1 MPTPHASPTALR
13 RELMICFSH
22 LRWNFVY
29 QRPQH
34 LMSRF
39 AQAYDVV
46 YVEEPWYDADKPWL
60 ESRQQHDGPTILIPH
75 VPPRCDAHAIIKR
88 QLDDYLL
95 TLGREPAILWY
106 YTPMAL
112 PVSEHLACKL
122 TVYDCMD
129 ELSTFRGAPPEML
142 LMERRLMEK
151 ADIVFTG
158 GVSLYEAKRAL
169 HPNVHAFSSSVDV
182 PHFAR
187 ARSVQDTPADQA
199 GIPEPR
205 FGFHGVIDERM
216 DLRLV
221 EAVARAR
228 PEWSL
233 VFVGPVVKIDPDT
246 LPRLPNIHYLGAKQY
261 EELPLYLAGWQAAI
275 MPFAM
280 NASTRFIS
288 PTKTPEYLAGGKAVV
303 STPVTDVIRGYG
315 DNPAVHIA
323 GEPEGFVAAIESI
336 INMSAEEVCRHA
348 DAALADMSWD
358 TTWNGMH
365 ALMQG
370 AAAMSRNE
378 AAHGSSSVRCK
389 PQYDVL
395 VVGAGFAGSVMA
407 ERLAAG
413 SGKRVLVIDKR
424 PHIGG
429 NAYDCYDDAGIL
441 FHQYGPHIF
450 HTNSDLV
457 VEYLSRFTDWRPYEH
472 EVLAEVDGKQ
482 VPIPINLN
490 TLEALYGRSFT
501 EEEAQHFLKQQA
513 VDVGV
518 VKTSEDVVL
527 ATVGREL
534 YEKFFRGYTTKQ
546 WGRDPSRL
554 DKSVTARIP
563 TRYNRDN
570 RYFTDAFQCMPAN
583 GYTKMFERILDH
595 PNIDIRLSCDFESV
609 RREVEYD
616 HLVYT
621 GPVDQYFG
629 YARGRLPYRSL
640 RFEHVTL
647 DTAQFQPVAVV
658 NYPSESVP
666 YTRITEY
673 RHLTGQ
679 PHTRTSLTYEYPSAE
694 GDPYYPIPSPETQA
708 MREAYQALAD
718 GEPNVTFLGRLGTYR
733 YYNMDQVVAQ
743 ALAEYAKLEEL
754 EGMRG
759 AMEQSASETPLIKTA

>member
-1 MPTPHASPTALR
+1 MPTPFASLTTSD

-39 AQAYDVV
+39 TREYELV
-46 YVEEPWYDADKPWL
+46 YVEEAVHDADEPWL
-60 ESRQQHDGPTILIPH
+60 ESRQDDGLTVLVPH
-75 VPPRCDAHAIIKR
+75 LPPQCDVNAIIKD
-88 QLDDYLL
+88 QLDGYLKA
-95 TLGREPAILWY
+95 LGREPAVLWY
-106 YTPMAL
+106 YTPMGL
-112 PVSEHLACKL
+112 PISEHLPRKL

-129 ELSTFRGAPPEML
+129 ELSAFRGAPPEML
-142 LMERRLMEK
+142 LMERRLMDK

-169 HPNVHAFSSSVDV
+169 HPNVHAFCSSVDI

-187 ARSVQDTPADQA
+187 ARREHTQPDDQA
-199 GIPEPR
+199 GIPQPR

-216 DLRLV
+216 DLDLV
-221 EAVARAR
+221 ATVACAR
-228 PEWSL
+228 PDWHL
-233 VFVGPVVKIDPDT
+233 IFVGPVVKIDPDT
-246 LPRLPNIHYLGAKQY
+246 LPRHPNIHYLGPKQY

-280 NASTRFIS
+280 NESTRFIS
-288 PTKTPEYLAGGKAVV
+288 PTKTPEYLAGGKAVI
-303 STPVTDVIRGYG
+303 STPVTDVARGYG

-323 GEPEGFVAAIESI
+323 AQAAEFVAAMEAALS
-336 INMSAEEVCRHA
+336 MAPEEVCRHA
-348 DAALADMSWD
+348 DTALADMSWD
-358 TTWNGMH
+358 NTWNGMH
-365 ALMQG
+365 GLMQKALAMG
-370 AAAMSRNE
+370 GNVSGSASSAAR
-378 AAHGSSSVRCK
+378 RK
-389 PQYDVL
+389 PHYDVL
-395 VVGAGFAGSVMA
+395 IVGAGFAGSVMA

-429 NAYDCYDDAGIL
+429 NAYDCYDEAGIL
-441 FHQYGPHIF
+441 FHKYGPHIF

-457 VEYLSRFTDWRPYEH
+457 VEYLSQFTEWRPYEH
-472 EVLAEVDGKQ
+472 EVLADVDGKQ
-482 VPIPINLN
+482 VPIPININ

-501 EEEAQHFLKQQA
+501 EEEAQEFLKQQA
-513 VDVGV
+513 VDVGT

-527 ATVGREL
+527 STVGRQL

-546 WGRDPSRL
+546 WGLDPSRL

-563 TRYNRDN
+563 TRCNRDN
-570 RYFTDAFQCMPAN
+570 RYFTDAFQCMPLH

-595 PNIDIRLSCDFESV
+595 PNIDVRLGCDFDTV
-609 RREVEYD
+609 RQEVEYD

-640 RFEHVTL
+640 RFEHITV
-647 DTAQFQPVAVV
+647 DTAQYQPVAVV
-658 NYPSESVP
+658 NYPSEAVP

-679 PHTRTSLTYEYPSAE
+679 AHSRTSLTYEYPSAD

-708 MREAYQALAD
+708 MREAYQELAD
-718 GEPNVTFLGRLGTYR
+718 QEPNVTFLGRLGTYR

-743 ALAEYAKLEEL
+743 ALAEYAKLEGL
-754 EGMRG
+754 DGVRG
-759 AMEQSASETPLIKTA
+759 AVEQAASDSPLVKTA